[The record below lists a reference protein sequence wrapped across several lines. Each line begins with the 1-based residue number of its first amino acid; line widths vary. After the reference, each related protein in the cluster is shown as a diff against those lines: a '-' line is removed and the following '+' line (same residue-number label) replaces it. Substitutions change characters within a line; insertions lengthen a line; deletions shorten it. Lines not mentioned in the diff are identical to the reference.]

1 MTIISVEM
9 LVKFSNLRICL
20 EIWNYACSPSK
31 LWYNTECILGTVL
44 IWVRIAVLFVSIWS
58 LGCAVTRNVRTCH
71 MSLLDKREFSEFQWF
86 CDILAHSCLVFCFAR
101 VYTCVLYHNAVYSK
115 RVPFCNELVTWSNRF
130 ISFEPRND
138 RDRQS
143 SHFTIQNDIIKLL

>member
-1 MTIISVEM
+1 MFAVQIM
-9 LVKFSNLRICL
+9 VKHWIYFRHKIFWRIR
-20 EIWNYACSPSK
+20 Y
-31 LWYNTECILGTVL
+31 GTYRTDH
-44 IWVRIAVLFVSIWS
+44 WAAVL
-58 LGCAVTRNVRTCH
+58 LE
-71 MSLLDKREFSEFQWF
+71 MSGHVPIRPTWALWIFSDF
-86 CDILAHSCLVFCFAR
+86 CEIFAHSCLVFCFAR

-143 SHFTIQNDIIKLL
+143 SHFTIQNDIIKLLSNGSNNTTKLSISKIFPG